1 MIQES
6 AVVLAGAATLG
17 GLFDVF
23 VRAPARLREAY
34 REGLSVLSGIVEGK
48 DPRAAGH
55 AARVADL
62 SVRIAT
68 VLRMRSRD
76 VERVRHA
83 ALLHDIG
90 KVKVPHRI
98 LTKPDMLDPDEF
110 ALVKSHAGV
119 GAEIISKVELLR
131 PLAPIILCH
140 HERPDGRGYPAG
152 IAGAQ
157 IPAESRI
164 IYLAAAYEAMT
175 SPRSWRPPMAE
186 SDALEV
192 IRSASGAEFDSD
204 VAEAFFSLL

>member
-6 AVVLAGAATLG
+6 AVVLAGVATLG

-23 VRAPARLREAY
+23 VSGPARLREAY

-55 AARVADL
+55 AERVADL

-68 VLRMRSRD
+68 TLRIRSRD
-76 VERVRHA
+76 VERIRHA

-90 KVKVPHRI
+90 KVKVPHGI
-98 LTKPDMLDPDEF
+98 LTKPDMLDPEEF
-110 ALVKSHAGV
+110 ALVKSHAAV
-119 GAEIISKVELLR
+119 GAEIISNVELLR
-131 PLAPIILCH
+131 SLAPIVHSH
-140 HERPDGRGYPAG
+140 HERPDGRGYPRGLQGDA
-152 IAGAQ
+152 
-157 IPAESRI
+157 IPIESRI

-175 SPRSWRPPMAE
+175 SPRSWRPPMGE

-192 IRSASGAEFDSD
+192 IRDARGTEFDAD
-204 VAEAFFSLL
+204 AADAFFHLL